1 MIGLVVI
8 TQLSRSI
15 GIAPPETWVKLNTNG
30 SSIGNP
36 GLAGGEGLIRNVNG
50 EWVRGF
56 ARAIGVTTSAVAE
69 FWALRDGIHLYIT
82 LKILVVIIELDAKL
96 VVDLLQKEVRNQ
108 NSLDVILGEIGRAH
122 V

>member
-1 MIGLVVI
+1 MNLYFLELMIGLVVI

-15 GIAPPETWVKLNTNG
+15 GIAPPENWVKLNTNG

-36 GLAGGEGLIRNVNG
+36 GLAGGEGLIRNANG

-69 FWALRDGIHLYIT
+69 LWALRDGIHFYIT
-82 LKILVVIIELDAKL
+82 L
-96 VVDLLQKEVRNQ
+96 
-108 NSLDVILGEIGRAH
+108 
-122 V
+122 